1 MSFYAFRKPMAN
13 DVYINHY
20 RTTPKLGS
28 DLVLVFYGL
37 ALYLVMRFKNL
48 EKKEICKNITHCS
61 NQHLDK

>member
-20 RTTPKLGS
+20 RTNEDPKIKS
-28 DLVLVFYGL
+28 DLVLVCYGL

-48 EKKEICKNITHCS
+48 EKKEICKKYYS
-61 NQHLDK
+61 LF